1 MHRSE
6 YKYYIQN
13 NKMIASKEMQVSI
26 LLMGAEDHKNQS
38 KAAHLSRKQRTGTYT
53 LLGVKRRE
61 INKSDSKTNI

>member
-1 MHRSE
+1 MTAR
-6 YKYYIQN
+6 
-13 NKMIASKEMQVSI
+13 KEMQVSI

-38 KAAHLSRKQRTGTYT
+38 KAAHLSRKQVTGTYT